1 VKLKI
6 GASKFLQ
13 NVYNGGST
21 WAFFHAG
28 YLNEFV
34 ASNICIYLFFKINEY
49 FFMKKKKFL
58 QKLYKNAFKFP
69 KKNAFKIF
77 IYNRNKYMIISGARN
92 IYF

>member
-1 VKLKI
+1 
-6 GASKFLQ
+6 
-13 NVYNGGST
+13 
-21 WAFFHAG
+21 
-28 YLNEFV
+28 
-34 ASNICIYLFFKINEY
+34 
-49 FFMKKKKFL
+49 MKKKKFL